1 MAIYFLGNTPLL
13 AWLSNS
19 SKGKTEK
26 FPSKQTAFEDD
37 LNGIGSL
44 KNLKRWRDLLEQEGG
59 KFGYHVKASKSHI
72 IVKEKYQ
79 DKAEQ
84 IFQGSKITIT
94 TEGH

>member
-13 AWLSNS
+13 AWLINS

-59 KFGYHVKASKSHI
+59 KFGSSNMLNFVGRLGR
-72 IVKEKYQ
+72 Q
-79 DKAEQ
+79 DK
-84 IFQGSKITIT
+84 
-94 TEGH
+94 